1 MGKLVSKFKIERRNG
16 RHVITML
23 DQSSSVTESV
33 FVVEG
38 DSLSDNVKQILS
50 YVYDECREFYEGYA
64 PVRCGNLWGYVD
76 VALCERITP
85 AYEDVYQVQEGF
97 ALVKKEDKYTF
108 LTMGGVKW
116 NENPYD
122 DASPFQNGM
131 AVVKRDGKYGYI
143 SRELWDAEKIPCQY
157 EKAFGFNLVYP
168 YAVVM
173 KDGKYGMIDKS
184 GNEVVKLMFDSYT
197 TYMRQSGSLRYNA
210 TIGDKLYRLMTDGT
224 YKEVLSQ

>member
-108 LTMGGVKW
+108 FHLVSAAIG
-116 NENPYD
+116 
-122 DASPFQNGM
+122 
-131 AVVKRDGKYGYI
+131 
-143 SRELWDAEKIPCQY
+143 
-157 EKAFGFNLVYP
+157 KAFVLRPRMNRFVCNNKIYQRNNVTV
-168 YAVVM
+168 AFT
-173 KDGKYGMIDKS
+173 
-184 GNEVVKLMFDSYT
+184 VKKKFEDRAEEGLAFFEYDPKETIDSYHAHE
-197 TYMRQSGSLRYNA
+197 L
-210 TIGDKLYRLMTDGT
+210 DEDV
-224 YKEVLSQ
+224 E